1 MSLNTYGVKSIYLIK
16 TLLLEAP
23 QLDNDLYAAVA
34 AGRDPASLQGISL
47 EAVIRTRL
55 SLFSP
60 LTGFR

>member
-1 MSLNTYGVKSIYLIK
+1 M
-16 TLLLEAP
+16 
-23 QLDNDLYAAVA
+23 DCFAAVA

-47 EAVIRTRL
+47 EAVIHTRL

>member
-1 MSLNTYGVKSIYLIK
+1 MS
-16 TLLLEAP
+16 
-23 QLDNDLYAAVA
+23 DWYAAFA

>member
-1 MSLNTYGVKSIYLIK
+1 MMSIKSLAILILIK
-16 TLLLEAP
+16 RVITT
-23 QLDNDLYAAVA
+23 DWYAAFA
-34 AGRDPASLQGISL
+34 DGRDPASLQGISL

>member
-1 MSLNTYGVKSIYLIK
+1 MTVSDGGFNRSMQHTNQ
-16 TLLLEAP
+16 P
-23 QLDNDLYAAVA
+23 AAALAILADRSAAFA